1 MYILDEPT
9 TGLHQHDI
17 KKLLE
22 ILHTFVKLGNTV
34 VVIEHNLD
42 LIKNA
47 DYVIDLGPEG
57 GDGGGMIVAEG
68 TPEDVAGVA
77 ASHTGTYLAR
87 MLAPKG

>member
-1 MYILDEPT
+1 MEFGSKFVGEVFEE
-9 TGLHQHDI
+9 TGGG
-17 KKLLE
+17 E
-22 ILHTFVKLGNTV
+22 SV
-34 VVIEHNLD
+34 
-42 LIKNA
+42 A
-47 DYVIDLGPEG
+47 EG